1 MCDSKTRDIIELSP
15 ENGNM
20 QAIIQDAL
28 LSARKVVLRG
38 GIFKTG
44 PIDIPSDTEL
54 RIEEDSILRF
64 IPEFGEYGPVYS
76 RWEGVKCWCM
86 HPCIFIDNAE
96 NVVLSGKGTVDGSG
110 DVWWKEYQGQ
120 KENGIS
126 SPSTPIELRFQA
138 MNPDYESQPGG
149 GGGRQIQF
157 LRPPLLQI
165 KDSNNVSVKEL
176 FFTNSPF
183 WTIHP
188 LFSKNLHIDGI
199 HVRNPK
205 DAPNTDGIDIESCSD
220 VVVENSLVEVGD
232 DGIALK
238 SGSGISGIRDG
249 VPSENVMIRGC
260 HVKWA
265 HGGAVIGSETAAGIH
280 NIHVEDCFFD
290 GTDRGIRIKTRRGRG
305 GSIHDL
311 FFKNIKMVDNLCPFV
326 INMFYKCGATDMDL
340 FSLSSLPV
348 TEETPEIYGV
358 YIDSCTAT
366 GCLSSAGMIVGLPER
381 PVAGVEIRNSEFSVA
396 DKNNRDISE
405 SDMYKG
411 IPTPKSR
418 GFRIRYANDVSL
430 EGLSVECE
438 GDGIIIE
445 DGVSLA

>member
-1 MCDSKTRDIIELSP
+1 MCDSKTRDIVELKP

-20 QAIIQDAL
+20 QTIIQDAL
-28 LSARKVVLRG
+28 SSARKVVLSG
-38 GIFKTG
+38 GVFETG

-54 RIEEDSILRF
+54 RIEEGATLRF
-64 IPEFGEYGPVYS
+64 IPEFSEYGPVYS

-86 HPCIFIDNAE
+86 HPCIFIDRAE

-110 DVWWKEYQGQ
+110 SVWWKEYQGQ
-120 KENGIS
+120 KEREIS
-126 SPSTPIELRFQA
+126 SPSTAVELRFKA

-165 KDSNNVSVKEL
+165 KDSNNVSVREL

-183 WTIHP
+183 WTVHP

-249 VPSENVMIRGC
+249 IPSENVTIRGC

-311 FFKNIKMVDNLCPFV
+311 FFKNIRMVDNLCPFV
-326 INMFYKCGATDMDL
+326 INMFYKCGATDMKL

-358 YIDSCTAT
+358 HIDSCTAT

-381 PVAGVEIRNSEFSVA
+381 PVAGVEIHNSVFSVA
-396 DKNNRDISE
+396 DKNNREISE

-411 IPTPKSR
+411 IPTPESR
-418 GFRIRYANDVSL
+418 GFRIRYANNVSL
-430 EGLSVECE
+430 DGLSVECE

-445 DGVSLA
+445 GGVSLA